1 MKPAHGDHRLQAALL
16 KAADALAAEKTARR
30 EHAEWEH
37 VEPHNTEEETEEEW
51 FPVPSHS
58 QVESPLGDALKRAIA
73 ANLHAQDDRT
83 PGEEGL
89 DEGKEVEEGHDGEN
103 IEAEDDGE
111 KADGNEDDKASSWAI
126 LSIANGKSSFFSSD
140 WQRVVRRLM

>member
-1 MKPAHGDHRLQAALL
+1 MIEQELLWPLLKIKALKRMKPAHGDHRLQAALL

-37 VEPHNTEEETEEEW
+37 VE
-51 FPVPSHS
+51 
-58 QVESPLGDALKRAIA
+58 SPLGDALKRAIA

-83 PGEEGL
+83 PGEGGL

-126 LSIANGKSSFFSSD
+126 LSIANDALRESSD